1 MSPVRCRGCQKPYNP
16 NFNNCPHCGLARGEE
31 PAHNAAP
38 AGPLKCPSCTRVY
51 NASFAMCPFCG
62 SARPAVAPSSV
73 RDSQQVKRPSVPA
86 MAAVRPASQPNI
98 APAPDPNRTEPISA
112 DYPEIAEAFLHESNP
127 YLRYEFTPAVA
138 YGFDVMFDAL
148 FTPRG
153 AGVAPRDG
161 MWGPTETQRKIIAN
175 IAIFLGELIQ
185 RTCGGRW
192 IDEPDSVLTAKLQL
206 PGGKVITPGIQVM
219 MRLRD
224 GSLESLIGYFDKLRR
239 GFRQPDMYSP
249 ENRTEAGGWMRLG
262 EFYER
267 EERWEQAVTCYKRAG
282 ALLLGPEGDEAREAQ
297 ERCELL
303 NTRESLVPGEVAR
316 ASVIPAPIA
325 SPSVPPAAAH
335 PSQPHVTAT
344 PSALPAAAPAT
355 PSVRPPAASHSPAA
369 NMLIAQAAQLAQQGQ
384 IAQAVSAYEQALTFD
399 PTNIN
404 ILLELPLGLANLGRM
419 ADAIAVAERAVATV
433 PADPRTYDALA
444 VLRASAGQL
453 HGALTAI
460 DSGLQLHPNDLSLL
474 VRRGNFLARGAQY
487 EPARQV
493 LEHALSV
500 DPSHFEARLT
510 YADCLRRMGHRAEA
524 LAQLEQALTVS
535 SSQPKPIADFA
546 HALRARWAQE
556 A

>member
-16 NFNNCPHCGLARGEE
+16 SFNNCPHCGLARGEE
-31 PAHNAAP
+31 AAHNAAP

-62 SARPAVAPSSV
+62 SARPAVMPAGV
-73 RDSQQVKRPSVPA
+73 RESQQVKRPSIPA
-86 MAAVRPASQPNI
+86 MAAVRPPSQPNI
-98 APAPDPNRTEPISA
+98 PPAPPDPNRIEPISA
-112 DYPEIAEAFLHESNP
+112 DFAEIAEAFLHEVNP

-161 MWGPTETQRKIIAN
+161 MWSPTETQRKIIAN

-185 RTCGGRW
+185 RTWGGRW

-224 GSLESLIGYFDKLRR
+224 GALESLIGYFDKLRR
-239 GFRQPDMYSP
+239 GYGQVDLRS
-249 ENRTEAGGWMRLG
+249 ESSGWMRLG

-267 EERWEQAVTCYKRAG
+267 EERWEQAVNCYKRAG
-282 ALLLGPEGDEAREAQ
+282 ALLFGPEGDEAREAQ

-325 SPSVPPAAAH
+325 TPSVPPSSAASHPSQPNVAAH
-335 PSQPHVTAT
+335 PSP
-344 PSALPAAAPAT
+344 PPPAAAT
-355 PSVRPPAASHSPAA
+355 TQSVRPPAGSASPAA
-369 NMLIAQAAQLAQQGQ
+369 NMLMAEAASLAQRGQ
-384 IAQAVSAYEQALTFD
+384 IAQAVSAYEQALSFD
-399 PTNIN
+399 PTNIT

-419 ADAIAVAERAVATV
+419 ADAIAVAERAVNAA
-433 PADPRTYDALA
+433 PADPRTHDALA

-460 DSGLQLHPNDLSLL
+460 DAGLQLHPNDLSLL

-487 EPARQV
+487 EPARNV
-493 LEHALSV
+493 LEHALRV

-535 SSQPKPIADFA
+535 HSQPKPIVDFA
-546 HALRARWAQE
+546 TALRARWAQE